1 MSEEIKKIVENAK
14 SEDEFL
20 KNLDKVGHRLSD
32 DELEAVSGGDQYSD
46 LDKYYLSI
54 CGDLHLTEAE
64 YGVVVQGS
72 QS

>member
-32 DELEAVSGGDQYSD
+32 DELEAVTGG
-46 LDKYYLSI
+46 
-54 CGDLHLTEAE
+54 
-64 YGVVVQGS
+64 GVECWPAYDARNN
-72 QS
+72 

>member
-32 DELEAVSGGDQYSD
+32 EELAAVAGGGYDGCGNSEYFYD
-46 LDKYYLSI
+46 LCGLSKMEDAP
-54 CGDLHLTEAE
+54 GR
-64 YGVVVQGS
+64 QG
-72 QS
+72 

>member
-32 DELEAVSGGDQYSD
+32 DELEAVTGGDGDCGTNMHYYNMCGSD
-46 LDKYYLSI
+46 IVSAASTSKS
-54 CGDLHLTEAE
+54 A
-64 YGVVVQGS
+64 
-72 QS
+72 